1 LLSEAGVSEQSDQEL
16 VSLSRQGNKA
26 AFSQLVLRY
35 QPMALGLATRIVGDR
50 DVAQELVQEAMLQ
63 AYLSL
68 AKLHDP
74 TRFKNWLYGIVLNL
88 CRNDL
93 RRRKLVWFSLETMR
107 GDLVD
112 APLAIADSSLDP
124 QLRAEQ
130 AEIHHAV
137 LDAVDGLSPKNR
149 SAILLFYHEQFT
161 LQEVADR
168 LNISV
173 NAVKGRLHK
182 SRHQLRLQLVQ
193 LQDPLTVSQ
202 EIPIMTT
209 HISEPIDATTVA
221 PESAQEYCC
230 SFCGK
235 ERHQVDVLIAGP
247 PTSTGVMIYICN
259 ECVTICNKIIT
270 AEIPPLTQAEVEKLM
285 DSGPLSDA

>member
-1 LLSEAGVSEQSDQEL
+1 VSEPSDREL

-26 AFSQLVLRY
+26 AFGQLVLRY
-35 QPMALGLATRIVGDR
+35 QPMALGLATRVVGNR
-50 DVAQELVQEAMLQ
+50 DMAQELVQEAMLQ

-68 AKLHDP
+68 ANLHDP

-88 CRNDL
+88 CRKSL
-93 RRRKLVWFSLETMR
+93 RQRKLVWFSLEAMR

-112 APLAIADSSLDP
+112 APMAIADRSLDP
-124 QLRAEQ
+124 QLVAEQ

-137 LDAVDGLSPKNR
+137 FDAVDELSPKNR

-193 LQDPLTVSQ
+193 LQDSPTLIQ
-202 EIPIMTT
+202 EIPTMTT
-209 HISEPIDATTVA
+209 HISEPIGAKTA
-221 PESAQEYCC
+221 ESELDRTYCC

-235 ERHQVDVLIAGP
+235 ARDQVDVLIAGP
-247 PTSTGVMIYICN
+247 STATGVMIYICN
-259 ECVTICNKIIT
+259 ACVTICNKIIT

-285 DSGPLSDA
+285 DSGPLSDG